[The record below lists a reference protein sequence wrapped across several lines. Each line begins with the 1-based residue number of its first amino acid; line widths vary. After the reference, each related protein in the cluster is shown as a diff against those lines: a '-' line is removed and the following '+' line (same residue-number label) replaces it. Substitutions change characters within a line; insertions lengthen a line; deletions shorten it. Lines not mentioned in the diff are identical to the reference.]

1 MNLAELITAVED
13 TTENTFTFNQH
24 VDFITQTE
32 QAIYQAISLPAM
44 TRSQTTNTTTNDPSY
59 FTTADYLYTKSFVV
73 TVSGVNHT
81 LIQKDHSFIEE
92 AYPAS
97 TASSGSSTPKYY
109 AVYDAGANGA
119 LGSGLTEIRLG
130 PAPNGSFSTVHTY
143 AAYPDSIT
151 KDATA
156 KEDTNTSWLGNNFDN
171 VLLNGALVE
180 AARFMKAEQDI
191 VAMYKEMYITSL
203 KLAQQLQSNL
213 SNDSYRPQNVQ
224 TAGMQ

>member
-1 MNLAELITAVED
+1 MNLAELIDTVED
-13 TTENTFTFNQH
+13 TTENSFTFEQH

-32 QAIYQAISLPAM
+32 KAIFQAIKFPAM
-44 TRSQTTNTTTNDPSY
+44 TKTQTTNTSTNNSKY
-59 FTTADYLYTKSFVV
+59 LTNTDYLYTKSFVV
-73 TVSGVNHT
+73 TVSAVNHT

-109 AVYDAGANGA
+109 STLTVDSDGK
-119 LGSGLTEIRLG
+119 TEIIFG
-130 PAPNGSFSTVHTY
+130 PAPSGAFSTVHTY
-143 AAYPDSIT
+143 ATYPDSIT

-156 KEDTNTSWLGNNFDN
+156 KDDTKTSWLGNNFDN
-171 VLLNGALVE
+171 ALLNGALVE

-203 KLAQQLQSNL
+203 KLAQELQSNL
-213 SNDSYRPQNVQ
+213 NNDSYRPQSAPMAGVQ
-224 TAGMQ
+224 

>member
-1 MNLAELITAVED
+1 MNLAKLITAVED

-32 QAIYQAISLPAM
+32 QAIFQAIKFPAI
-44 TRSQTTNTTTNDPSY
+44 TKTQTTNTSTNNSKY
-59 FTTADYLYTKSFVV
+59 LTNTDYLYTKSFVI
-73 TVSGVNHT
+73 TVSAVNYT

-97 TASSGSSTPKYY
+97 TASSDASRPRYYSTLTVDSDGK
-109 AVYDAGANGA
+109 
-119 LGSGLTEIRLG
+119 TEIIFG
-130 PAPNGSFSTVHTY
+130 PAPAGEHATIHTY

-156 KEDTNTSWLGNNFDN
+156 KDDPKTSWLGDNFDN

-203 KLAQQLQSNL
+203 KLAQELQSNL
-213 SNDSYRPQNVQ
+213 NNDSYRPQSAPMAGVQ
-224 TAGMQ
+224 